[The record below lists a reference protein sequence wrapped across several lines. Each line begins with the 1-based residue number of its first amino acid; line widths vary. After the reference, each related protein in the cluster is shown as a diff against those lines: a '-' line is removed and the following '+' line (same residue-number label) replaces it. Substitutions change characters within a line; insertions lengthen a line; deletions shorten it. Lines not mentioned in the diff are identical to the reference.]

1 VLWYLDIQSRGLH
14 YTRGEGLS
22 YLSARFL
29 RKLVCQPGFEG
40 GIYPVWQ
47 PIITPYDSY
56 PRVKS
61 GVSITAEGKSWLAK
75 CYPSQPTITL
85 SNHHWSDTCL
95 PLFYSSYAWLVLIC
109 GFNTFRTIICKC
121 NLSLLFHCLSASI
134 CLSCIRG
141 VASSDW
147 GCMGIYPPKISPS
160 ELFTGK
166 NDVCAADCNSQ

>member
-1 VLWYLDIQSRGLH
+1 MLWYLDIQSRGLH

-85 SNHHWSDTCL
+85 SNHHWSDTCR

-109 GFNTFRTIICKC
+109 GFNTLRTIICKC
-121 NLSLLFHCLSASI
+121 ILSVFSLFDCQRLSG
-134 CLSCIRG
+134 IRG

-147 GCMGIYPPKISPS
+147 GVYGYIYPPKISLS
-160 ELFTGK
+160 ELFMGK
-166 NDVCAADCNSQ
+166 NDVRMDIEHEY